1 MANINMEKLKEKINK
16 SGLKKSFIAKK
27 IDIGASH
34 LIMMLNGNATMPEDV
49 RNKINELLSKVII

>member
-1 MANINMEKLKEKINK
+1 MEKLKEKIKK
-16 SGLKKSFIAKK
+16 SGLKKSFIAEK